1 MQNIFIAIFLLII
14 ASFIVTFLMTYRKN
28 QKKMHHVCTASI
40 LGRIEDFEILHHQG
54 EKLYTEV
61 CIYEINKKTYTKKSS
76 TSSKNKVHEI
86 GDEILIRYEPQ
97 NPNNSFIAHDI
108 KMNKTT
114 DIILWTTFFICTIGG
129 IMMF

>member
-1 MQNIFIAIFLLII
+1 MCIRD
-14 ASFIVTFLMTYRKN
+14 S
-28 QKKMHHVCTASI
+28 
-40 LGRIEDFEILHHQG
+40 FEISHHQG

>member
-1 MQNIFIAIFLLII
+1 MQNMFIAIFLLII

-40 LGRIEDFEILHHQG
+40 LGRIEDFEISHHQG

-76 TSSKNKVHEI
+76 TSST
-86 GDEILIRYEPQ
+86 LYP
-97 NPNNSFIAHDI
+97 FII
-108 KMNKTT
+108 CFENFLFSISSGV
-114 DIILWTTFFICTIGG
+114 IIFLPPC
-129 IMMF
+129 